1 MQLETIS
8 RLCGTPMPAVWPSI
22 TRLPQ
27 FNTFKPKKIYRRRL
41 REEFMFM
48 PAGALDL
55 LDNMLC
61 LDPNRRVTAE
71 DALKCTWLVKYEQQ
85 QLR

>member
-1 MQLETIS
+1 
-8 RLCGTPMPAVWPSI
+8 
-22 TRLPQ
+22 
-27 FNTFKPKKIYRRRL
+27 
-41 REEFMFM
+41 MFM

-61 LDPNRRVTAE
+61 LDPSKRVTAE

-85 QLR
+85 QLM